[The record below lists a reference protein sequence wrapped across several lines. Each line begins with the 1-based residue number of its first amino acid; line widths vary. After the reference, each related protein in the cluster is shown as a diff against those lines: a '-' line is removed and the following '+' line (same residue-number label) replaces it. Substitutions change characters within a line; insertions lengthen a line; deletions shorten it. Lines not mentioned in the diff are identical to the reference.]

1 MEDEES
7 GDDQDP
13 RGFDDEDSPSS
24 ESPEE
29 EQSKGKVYPLA
40 LFRLDSRSFI

>member
-7 GDDQDP
+7 EDDEDP

-24 ESPEE
+24 DSPEE
-29 EQSKGKVYPLA
+29 EQSKGRVYPLT
-40 LFRLDSRSFI
+40 LFQTHSRSFI